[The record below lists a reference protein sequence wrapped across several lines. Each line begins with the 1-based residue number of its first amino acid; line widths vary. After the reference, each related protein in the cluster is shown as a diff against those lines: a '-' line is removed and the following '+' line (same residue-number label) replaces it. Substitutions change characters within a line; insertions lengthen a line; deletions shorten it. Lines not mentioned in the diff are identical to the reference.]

1 MPIFFII
8 SGYFFTFKHQETLP
22 FKIYFVKKIKTL
34 LIPYIIIGLL
44 LYYPLYIVN
53 HDVTP
58 ALYIKQVFFYNDNTE
73 QMVSAF
79 WFLTA
84 LFIANIL
91 YYLLVKYLQTKT
103 RVSIIICLST
113 LAIFNGNISLIHL
126 PFSANA
132 GIIGLVSCL
141 IGRFIRNSEIK
152 KRYINYLF
160 NLNIFVT
167 IILTFLVIKLIKYNI
182 LVDMKNSCGNFL
194 LFYLNVILSYIIIIN
209 YSKYILNFL
218 NITKLSLLLNWLLHI
233 GKNSIFFVCF
243 NFPIIIY
250 FKFEKL
256 LSLNCLIAFKFLSV
270 IIIITVLSLIINKTK
285 LRFIVGKTKN
295 LHIFN

>member
-1 MPIFFII
+1 M
-8 SGYFFTFKHQETLP
+8 
-22 FKIYFVKKIKTL
+22 
-34 LIPYIIIGLL
+34 
-44 LYYPLYIVN
+44 
-53 HDVTP
+53 
-58 ALYIKQVFFYNDNTE
+58 
-73 QMVSAF
+73 
-79 WFLTA
+79 
-84 LFIANIL
+84 
-91 YYLLVKYLQTKT
+91 
-103 RVSIIICLST
+103 
-113 LAIFNGNISLIHL
+113 
-126 PFSANA
+126 
-132 GIIGLVSCL
+132 
-141 IGRFIRNSEIK
+141 
-152 KRYINYLF
+152 
-160 NLNIFVT
+160 T